1 MEGSRLAVRY
11 AKSLM
16 DLALEKGTLEKVY
29 ADMKLVN
36 KTVSQNRELKVMLQS
51 PIVKTDKKGEI
62 LVAIFGGK
70 ISEISLMFFK
80 LMAAKK
86 RESYIEAISREFIE
100 QYKTHK
106 RIITAVITTA
116 QGLDEELRSKVIK
129 LVKDSMKGEV
139 ELVEKVDSSI
149 IGGFI
154 LRIGDKQDNT
164 SISRKL
170 KLLTRTFSENP
181 YIKEY

>member
-11 AKSLM
+11 AKSLL
-16 DLALEKGTLEKVY
+16 DLALEKGELEKVY
-29 ADMKLVN
+29 ADMKLVYSTI
-36 KTVSQNRELKVMLQS
+36 KENRDLRVMLES

-62 LVAIFGGK
+62 LIAIFGGK
-70 ISEISLMFFK
+70 ISEMSLAFFK
-80 LMAAKK
+80 LMAAKN
-86 RESYIEAISREFIE
+86 RESKIEAISKEFIE

-116 QGLDEELRSKVIK
+116 QGLDEDLRNKVIT

-139 ELVEKVDSSI
+139 ELVEKVDASI

-181 YIKEY
+181 YIKDY